1 MAAESTPN
9 PPNISQ
15 HIELSNLPILPRPRA
30 NPPHRSGGEG
40 DPRRSIRWLGSWGIG
55 LRPANPRPMRPIRLP
70 EPPGVGGMETPEIFT
85 GAAAATVVVRRAV
98 VIGNGSPG
106 AENQCL
112 GLVRALGL
120 ADHLTLYVSFPPLSL
135 SPQCSCSCSTVDF
148 FLSLRFLNELLCFF
162 FFGLQRV
169 TRPQGGI
176 NEWLH
181 FLPVSLHK
189 LIDQVL
195 RQFFRNTRL
204 APVVEGRKHYRVPN
218 GGSVGVGLSSVLE
231 ADAKKIVAVARDTFE
246 K

>member
-1 MAAESTPN
+1 
-9 PPNISQ
+9 
-15 HIELSNLPILPRPRA
+15 
-30 NPPHRSGGEG
+30 
-40 DPRRSIRWLGSWGIG
+40 
-55 LRPANPRPMRPIRLP
+55 MRPIRLP

-162 FFGLQRV
+162 F
-169 TRPQGGI
+169 
-176 NEWLH
+176 
-181 FLPVSLHK
+181 
-189 LIDQVL
+189 
-195 RQFFRNTRL
+195 L
-204 APVVEGRKHYRVPN
+204 AC
-218 GGSVGVGLSSVLE
+218 SV
-231 ADAKKIVAVARDTFE
+231 
-246 K
+246 

>member
-1 MAAESTPN
+1 
-9 PPNISQ
+9 
-15 HIELSNLPILPRPRA
+15 
-30 NPPHRSGGEG
+30 
-40 DPRRSIRWLGSWGIG
+40 
-55 LRPANPRPMRPIRLP
+55 MRPIRLP

-120 ADHLTLYVSFPPLSL
+120 ADHLTLY
-135 SPQCSCSCSTVDF
+135 
-148 FLSLRFLNELLCFF
+148 
-162 FFGLQRV
+162 RV